1 MNYEERGIGEAVS
14 PSLIIVYTTGSF
26 LFVFII
32 KGQKGGWR
40 IYLRVAV
47 EHWEIG
53 DDDRDRQGDGQHA
66 SQSAKGTDKHSH
78 VRFGCHISVA
88 HLSFRIDEF
97 WFACQKVDNT
107 RRDE

>member
-47 EHWEIG
+47 EH
-53 DDDRDRQGDGQHA
+53 
-66 SQSAKGTDKHSH
+66 
-78 VRFGCHISVA
+78 
-88 HLSFRIDEF
+88 
-97 WFACQKVDNT
+97 
-107 RRDE
+107 